1 MSDSYS
7 HQLREWL
14 AQHPGTT
21 AYDIAD
27 GTGLPLK
34 RVRAI
39 LESHRH
45 RGHIDSDRVR
55 GQARYWL
62 QSRPAEEVEGTVAL
76 HVYNVMRTGKPM
88 TAKQVVRA
96 TRKHDASVSGVLR
109 SLEKQ
114 GLVMRDRTMYPHL
127 FQWVAPHGPTGRTLR
142 RA

>member
-14 AQHPGTT
+14 DQHPGST

-45 RGHIDSDRVR
+45 RGHIDSDRVQ

-76 HVYNVMRTGKPM
+76 HVYNVMRAGKPM
-88 TAKQVVRA
+88 TAEKVARA
-96 TRKHDASVSGVLR
+96 TCKHYASVSNVLR
-109 SLEKQ
+109 SLERQ
-114 GLVMRDRTMYPHL
+114 GLVTRDRTMYPYL
-127 FQWVAPHGPTGRTLR
+127 FQWVAPHGPPSRTLH

>member
-14 AQHPGTT
+14 DQHPGST

-27 GTGLPLK
+27 GTGLPLN

-45 RGHIDSDRVR
+45 RGHIDSDRVQ

-62 QSRPAEEVEGTVAL
+62 QSRPAKDVKGTVAL
-76 HVYNVMRTGKPM
+76 HVYNVLRAGEPM
-88 TAKQVVRA
+88 TATQVAKA
-96 TRKHDASVSGVLR
+96 TSKHAGSVSGVLR
-109 SLEKQ
+109 SLEAQ
-114 GLVMRDRTMYPHL
+114 GLVKRDRTTYPHL
-127 FQWVAPHGPTGRTLR
+127 LQWVAPHGPPSRTLR